1 MTFLLLLYLWLLL
14 LFIFLLHWKR
24 SPVQCWM
31 EVVTMDTL
39 KMTTFKARGWHP
51 ALCSGG
57 FPYLSDPVTE
67 LHDPPSIGSRTL
79 SSPCV
84 MACSRT
90 CSRILGLSLGTT
102 ALFAA
107 VANTLL
113 LFPNWN
119 VTYLLRGL
127 IGRHAMLGSGLWGGG
142 LMVSV
147 QGSLKCEFPKCPPG
161 VEKQSQGVGR
171 SFVISWKQVWT
182 NKLIVNL

>member
-1 MTFLLLLYLWLLL
+1 MQVIMLPVTNDILTFLLYLWLLL

-24 SPVQCWM
+24 YPVQCWM
-31 EVVTMDTL
+31 KVVTVDTL
-39 KMTTFKARGWHP
+39 KMTTFKARGWYP

-57 FPYLSDPVTE
+57 FPYLSVPVTE

-84 MACSRT
+84 MACSQT

-113 LFPNWN
+113 LFPNWD

-147 QGSLKCEFPKCPPG
+147 QGSPSVNSRSVPQERSNEVG
-161 VEKQSQGVGR
+161 VREGV
-171 SFVISWKQVWT
+171 
-182 NKLIVNL
+182 L